1 MECPVSDARTAL
13 AAALAGHYRIER
25 VLGEGGMATVYLA
38 HDLKHDR
45 PVALKVLKPE
55 LAHALGPERFEREI
69 KLAARLQHPHIL
81 TVLDSGEIGPGRET
95 RDASGESRVP
105 QPASLF
111 FTMPYVE
118 GESLRSRLDREK
130 QLSLDDAIRIA
141 REAALALEY
150 AHQHGVVHRD
160 IKPENLLLT
169 SDGSTLVADFG
180 IARGLASGDERLTR
194 TGTSI
199 GTAAYMSP
207 EQAAGEQ
214 AVDARSDIY
223 SLAIVLY
230 EMLAGE
236 TPFAAATPQ
245 ATIARRFTDTPRLL
259 RTVRELVPEPV
270 ERAVQKALSR
280 TTADR
285 FASARQFAEALQ
297 LPAMTAATP
306 APGTLVATPA
316 EKKPR
321 RWSPA
326 LVTLTIGFILGL
338 GVLFAWR
345 SRQGDAVP
353 AGPRLLAVLPFE
365 SIGDSANA
373 YFADGVTDEVRGKLS
388 GLATLRVIAGGS
400 SKDYRGSNKSLLE
413 IGRELGVSYLLVGK
427 VRWARSPDGSE
438 LVRVSPELVQVS
450 GNTPISLWQQP
461 FDADPADVFKVQAQI
476 AGQVAAA
483 LGAELG
489 SQEQHEIARSP
500 TSNSAAYDLYLKGQ
514 ALSSPDAGSSRQ
526 AAQYYEQAVALDSTF
541 VEAWAQLGR
550 AMLRVYVNG
559 SRDPVASGRARE
571 AVMQA
576 LALDSNSVAALT
588 TAAAVYTTAGLEDP
602 ARAAAL
608 VAKALR
614 IAPNDAPVLRLA
626 GNMELDAGKVAEA
639 VATMERA
646 RQVDPRSVATLGAL
660 QQAYVL
666 QHRYDDALA
675 AGTASF
681 TISPGDLNRLQWQVM
696 AHLAQGDL
704 AGGQA
709 EIRSAVARGV
719 SAPAIV
725 AFFAGYQ
732 EMSWALDQSGQ
743 QLLFRLTPA
752 AFDNDRAWWGQSLAT
767 ANWEQGNLAA
777 AHAYA
782 DSALTP
788 SAAQLAASPN
798 DVQLR
803 ALHAVLLAYLGRG
816 DEARREIARAVA
828 LSTALAASD
837 RAYLGMQRVRVS
849 LALGDTGEG
858 LDGIELLLK
867 EQSPVTPA
875 WLRIDPTFKSL
886 RGNPRFMKLVGR

>member
-1 MECPVSDARTAL
+1 MSDADTAL
-13 AAALAGHYRIER
+13 AAALADHYRIER

-81 TVLDSGEIGPGRET
+81 TVLDSGVAVVGQRSTVDTSTADDRRPPT
-95 RDASGESRVP
+95 VDL
-105 QPASLF
+105 LF

-118 GESLRSRLDREK
+118 GESLRDRLNREK
-130 QLSLDDAIRIA
+130 QLPLDDAIRIA

-169 SDGSTLVADFG
+169 NDGSTLVADFG
-180 IARGLASGDERLTR
+180 IARGLASGDERLTQ

-245 ATIARRFTDTPRLL
+245 ATIARRFTDTPRPL
-259 RTVRELVPEPV
+259 RAVRESVPEPV

-285 FASARQFAEALQ
+285 FATTRQFAEALQ
-297 LPAMTAATP
+297 LPATIAATP
-306 APGTLVATPA
+306 APGMLITTPA
-316 EKKPR
+316 APRPR

-326 LVTLTIGFILGL
+326 LITLAIGFILGL

-365 SIGDSANA
+365 NIGDSANA

-400 SKDYRGSNKSLLE
+400 SKDYRGSTKSLLE

-450 GNTPISLWQQP
+450 GSAPISLWQQP
-461 FDADPADVFKVQAQI
+461 FDANPADVFKVQAQI
-476 AGQVAAA
+476 ASQVATA
-483 LGAELG
+483 LGTELG
-489 SQEQHEIARSP
+489 AREQHELARNP

-514 ALSSPDAGSSRQ
+514 ALSSPDAGTSRQ

-541 VEAWAQLGR
+541 VDAWTQLGR

-571 AVMQA
+571 AVMRA
-576 LALDSNSVAALT
+576 LALDPSSVAALT
-588 TAAAVYTTAGLEDP
+588 AAASMYGTAGFEDP
-602 ARAAAL
+602 AKAETM

-614 IAPNDAPVLRLA
+614 IAPNDAQVLRLA
-626 GNMELDAGKVAEA
+626 GIMEMDVGKFTEA
-639 VATMERA
+639 VATLERA
-646 RQVDPRSVATLGAL
+646 RKVDPRSRSTLGVL
-660 QQAYVL
+660 QQAYVF
-666 QHRYDDALA
+666 QHRYDDARA
-675 AGTASF
+675 AGTAALA
-681 TISPGDLNRLQWQVM
+681 IAPDDLNLLQWQVM
-696 AHLAQGDL
+696 THLAQGDL
-704 AGGQA
+704 AGGQV
-709 EIRSAVARGV
+709 EIRSAIDRGV
-719 SAPAIV
+719 AAPAVV

-732 EMSWALDQSGQ
+732 ELSWALDQSGQ

-767 ANWEQGNLAA
+767 ASWEQGDLAGA
-777 AHAYA
+777 RAYA
-782 DSALTP
+782 DSALAL
-788 SAAQLAASPN
+788 SAAQLAASP
-798 DVQLR
+798 DDPQFR

-816 DEARREIARAVA
+816 DEARSEIARAMA
-828 LSTALAASD
+828 LSTTAASSD
-837 RAYLGMQRVRVS
+837 RAYLAMLRVRVS
-849 LALGDTGEG
+849 LALGDTDQA
-858 LDGIELLLK
+858 LDGIESLLK

-875 WLRIDPTFKSL
+875 WLRIDPTFTSL
-886 RGNPRFMKLVGR
+886 RGNPRFEKLAGR

>member
-1 MECPVSDARTAL
+1 MSDAGTAL
-13 AAALAGHYRIER
+13 AAALADHYRIDR

-81 TVLDSGEIGPGRET
+81 TVLDSGVAVVGQRSTVDTSTADDRRPST
-95 RDASGESRVP
+95 VDL
-105 QPASLF
+105 LF
-111 FTMPYVE
+111 FTMPFVE
-118 GESLRSRLDREK
+118 GESLRDRLNREK
-130 QLSLDDAIRIA
+130 QLPLDDAIRIA

-169 SDGSTLVADFG
+169 NDGSTLVADFG
-180 IARGLASGDERLTR
+180 IARGLAPGDERLTQ
-194 TGTSI
+194 TGTSV

-207 EQAAGEQ
+207 EQAAGEP

-245 ATIARRFTDTPRLL
+245 ATIARRFTDTPRPL
-259 RTVRELVPEPV
+259 RAIRDSVPDQI

-285 FASARQFAEALQ
+285 FATARQFAEALQ
-297 LPAMTAATP
+297 LTPATAATP
-306 APGTLVATPA
+306 APETLIGTPA
-316 EKKPR
+316 ARKPR

-345 SRQGDAVP
+345 SRPGDVVP

-365 SIGDSANA
+365 SVGDSANA
-373 YFADGVTDEVRGKLS
+373 YFADGMTDEVRGKLS

-400 SKDYRGSNKSLLE
+400 SKDYRGSTKSLLE

-461 FDADPADVFKVQAQI
+461 FDANPADVFKVQAQI
-476 AGQVAAA
+476 ASQVATA
-483 LGAELG
+483 LGTELG
-489 SQEQHEIARSP
+489 SQEQHELARSP

-514 ALSSPDAGSSRQ
+514 ALSSPDASTSRQ

-550 AMLRVYVNG
+550 AMLRVYANG
-559 SRDPVASGRARE
+559 SRDPVASGRALE
-571 AVMQA
+571 AVMRA
-576 LALDSNSVAALT
+576 LALDSSSVAALT
-588 TAAAVYTTAGLEDP
+588 AAASMYGTAGFEDP
-602 ARAAAL
+602 AKAAAM

-614 IAPNDAPVLRLA
+614 TAPNDAQVLRLA
-626 GNMELDAGKVAEA
+626 GGMDLDAGRISQA
-639 VATMERA
+639 VATLERA
-646 RQVDPRSVATLGAL
+646 RQVDPRSLGTLGVL
-660 QQAYVL
+660 QQAYVF
-666 QHRYDDALA
+666 QHRYDDARA
-675 AGTASF
+675 AGSAAF
-681 TISPGDLNRLQWQVM
+681 AIAPGDLDKLQWQVIT
-696 AHLAQGDL
+696 HLAEGSL

-709 EIRSAVARGV
+709 EIRSAIERGV
-719 SAPAIV
+719 AAPAIV

-732 EMSWALDQSGQ
+732 ELSWALDQSGQ

-752 AFDNDRAWWGQSLAT
+752 AFDNDRAWWAQSLAT
-767 ANWEQGNLAA
+767 ASWALGDPAA
-777 AHAYA
+777 ARAYA
-782 DSALTP
+782 DSALTR
-788 SAAQLAASPN
+788 SAAQLAVSPN
-798 DVQLR
+798 DGQLHGLY
-803 ALHAVLLAYLGRG
+803 ALMLAYLGRG
-816 DEARREIARAVA
+816 DQARSEMARAMV
-828 LSTALAASD
+828 LSTTAPSSD
-837 RAYLGMQRVRVS
+837 RAYVGMVGVRVS
-849 LALGDTGEG
+849 LALGDTGPA
-858 LDGIELLLK
+858 LDGIESLLK
-867 EQSPVTPA
+867 QQTSLTPA
-875 WLRIDPTFKSL
+875 WLRIDPTFRSL
-886 RGNPRFMKLVGR
+886 RGNPRFEKLAGR